1 MIKLSQKIAVFK
13 HMQKHKSITSMEAF
27 ELFGATRLSA
37 IIYDLRHEG
46 HQIGM
51 VWENGTNRFGEPV
64 HYGRYFIEKTAKKGG
79 K

>member
-1 MIKLSQKIAVFK
+1 MKEITQKIAVFK
-13 HMQKHKSITSMEAF
+13 HMQKHGSITSMDAF
-27 ELFGATRLSA
+27 ELYGATRLSA

-51 VWENGTNRFGEPV
+51 VYESGTNRYGEPV
-64 HYGRYFIEKTAKKGG
+64 HYGRYFIEKTNKKG